1 MKRVIYSI
9 LFILLLSVI
18 IVKAETGSDVVSLV
32 QDEDTNEIVDID
44 IINKHET
51 TTEDIK
57 ELIIHDKQLASS
69 YLEYLK
75 YQVYKV
81 KMEMLSHD
89 NARAY
94 SPSSMYDIAF
104 SLGHYFPEWTFPPSL
119 WKEDRVTRR
128 RKIAKFFST
137 SKFGDRLYALRIRNK
152 ALGWASNASKS
163 FKNDYADEM
172 INGVDALFDS
182 LHQFTNLVFESV
194 HSPKAKPIIP
204 EIFKTNNIIDSF
216 AKKNNATFNEMMKR
230 INEEFDTLVNPS
242 GELRVS
248 FESIR
253 YDIMKEMKE
262 IRNDLYKK
270 VHGTL
275 VQSFSDILNCYYD
288 VMGQN
293 VDIKSTQRLRTCFN
307 SILKKKSSIDKDI
320 LTYKKRLVSLWKQ
333 TINELSQSPWQ
344 ADYWI
349 DAFAE
354 VQEAATQLGKSI
366 YKSVKS
372 NYRDSGFRFNN
383 NRRIVIQSPID
394 VNYCYLDPFLLRKG
408 FILAS
413 ILILLK
419 IRTR

>member
-1 MKRVIYSI
+1 M
-9 LFILLLSVI
+9 
-18 IVKAETGSDVVSLV
+18 SLV

-51 TTEDIK
+51 TTENVK
-57 ELIIHDKQLASS
+57 ELIIHDKQQASS

-94 SPSSMYDIAF
+94 SPSSMYDIVF
-104 SLGHYFPEWTFPPSL
+104 SLSHYFPKWTFPPSL

-152 ALGWASNASKS
+152 ALEWASNASKR
-163 FKNDYADEM
+163 FKNNYADEM
-172 INGVDALFDS
+172 TNGVDALFDS
-182 LHQFTNLVFESV
+182 LHQFTNLVFESA
-194 HSPKAKPIIP
+194 HSSKAKPIIP

-216 AKKNNATFNEMMKR
+216 AKKDNATFNEMMKR

-262 IRNDLYKK
+262 TRNDLYKK

-275 VQSFSDILNCYYD
+275 VQSFSDILNCYYG

-293 VDIKSTQRLRTCFN
+293 VDIKSTQRLRACFN

-320 LTYKKRLVSLWKQ
+320 LSYKKRLVSLWKQ
-333 TINELSQSPWQ
+333 TINELFQSPWQ

-394 VNYCYLDPFLLRKG
+394 VNYW
-408 FILAS
+408 
-413 ILILLK
+413 
-419 IRTR
+419 